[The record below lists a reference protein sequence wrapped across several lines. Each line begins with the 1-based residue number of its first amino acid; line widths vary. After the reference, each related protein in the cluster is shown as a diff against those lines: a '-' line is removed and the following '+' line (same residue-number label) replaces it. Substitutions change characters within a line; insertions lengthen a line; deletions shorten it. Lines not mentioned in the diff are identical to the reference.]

1 VTEEKNESPLDR
13 MGPDVPRCGRPTK
26 AGGVCPRVCQPDS
39 DRCFTHGLTPEQR
52 AEQGRSANRKPAR
65 NPVAVGQQLTSEE
78 VANIA
83 AIATRLGTATEPTH
97 VRDALAQCAALVL
110 AGSVPPRI
118 AVSVNALAN
127 TVLRSISDNLTA
139 ELAELKAALKNHAST
154 QVQSWARRSHHRQ

>member
-1 VTEEKNESPLDR
+1 MTEEKNESPLDR

-26 AGGVCPRVCQPDS
+26 AGHPCPRVVQPGTTL
-39 DRCFTHGLTPEQR
+39 CWTHLRTPTELAEMGRRATRKQAAAAVGAALTPE
-52 AEQGRSANRKPAR
+52 ETAN
-65 NPVAVGQQLTSEE
+65 V
-78 VANIA
+78 A
-83 AIATRLGTATEPTH
+83 AIATRLGTATEPIH